1 MIKEALGSKLAFSM
15 LEDRL
20 NFTIHKSRKS
30 RALPAFVL
38 YFVKNNNTI
47 PKVTVI
53 LILTC
58 R

>member
-38 YFVKNNNTI
+38 YFVQNDNMT
-47 PKVTVI
+47 PEATVI